1 MLFERQL
8 NLNKIRGELILRIF
22 DAMVFKREIGTGC
35 SVDVKI
41 IDTLNDGLILSITE
55 NSVNENILE
64 FITDFVNQ
72 HKLNLLLDNERYFIS
87 TKTLI
92 PSDPYS

>member
-1 MLFERQL
+1 M
-8 NLNKIRGELILRIF
+8 LRIF
-22 DAMVFKREIGTGC
+22 DAMIFKREIGNNC

-41 IDTLNDGLILSITE
+41 IDTLHDGLVLRITE
-55 NSVNENILE
+55 NSVDENVLD

-72 HKLNLLLDNERYFIS
+72 HKLELLLDNECYFIS
-87 TKTLI
+87 TKVLK

>member
-1 MLFERQL
+1 
-8 NLNKIRGELILRIF
+8 
-22 DAMVFKREIGTGC
+22 MVFKREIGTGC

-41 IDTLNDGLILSITE
+41 IDTLNDGLILSIKE
-55 NSVNENILE
+55 NSVNKNVLE

>member
-1 MLFERQL
+1 M
-8 NLNKIRGELILRIF
+8 LRIF
-22 DAMVFKREIGTGC
+22 DAMVFKREIGNGC
-35 SVDVKI
+35 SVDVNI
-41 IDTLNDGLILSITE
+41 IDTLNDGLILSIKE
-55 NSVNENILE
+55 NSVNKTVLE

-87 TKTLI
+87 TKALI